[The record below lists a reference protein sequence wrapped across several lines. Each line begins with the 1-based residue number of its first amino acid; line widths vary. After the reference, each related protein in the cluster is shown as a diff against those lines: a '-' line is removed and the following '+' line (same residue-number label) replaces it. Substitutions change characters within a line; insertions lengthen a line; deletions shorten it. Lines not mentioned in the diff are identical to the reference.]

1 MTNANTD
8 KIWIRVVELDS
19 GRFVQF
25 FANKTTGL
33 VQADVIAANENGGVE
48 LLRIDANNVDLSHC
62 EAE

>member
-1 MTNANTD
+1 VTNANTD

-25 FANKTTGL
+25 FANKATGL
-33 VQADVIAANENGGVE
+33 IVTDVVAANENGGIE